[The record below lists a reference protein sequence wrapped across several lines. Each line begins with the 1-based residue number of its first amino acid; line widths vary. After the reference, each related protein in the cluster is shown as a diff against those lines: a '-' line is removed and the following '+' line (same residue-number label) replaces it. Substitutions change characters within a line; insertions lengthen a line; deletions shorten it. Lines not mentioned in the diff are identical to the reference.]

1 MKSLFKINV
10 VVFCMLIASAF
21 LTAEGERSRHVPA
34 PANGT
39 IDTPFNRNK
48 GSGPR
53 YWIAY
58 EYCWINNKPIP
69 ENLWKN
75 NIDWVAENFKLYGY
89 DMISNDGW
97 IENAQ
102 TVNPNGYITRY
113 NDEWVNGFAYWA
125 DYIKKKGMKVGYYYN
140 PMWLTK
146 AAFNQNLAVNGT
158 GYHTKNIVGSVSF
171 NSELYWVDVAKPGA
185 KEWIQGYVKYFIGLG
200 ATFLRIDFLENYEK
214 NYGTA
219 KYAQALQWI
228 KEAAG
233 ERILLSLVMPNCYNH
248 GQTELRFGDMIRIDD
263 DCFNGGWDF
272 VSDRKRG
279 TWQQHWPQYGNAF
292 DGFVSFADIGGR
304 GQMIL
309 DGDFM
314 RLNTLANDT
323 ERKFKVSLF
332 VMAGSPI
339 TIADQFNTIGNS
351 AWVYQNKEL
360 LDLNDQGFVGKPLSY
375 DTRDGYNS
383 SRWIGQLPNG
393 DWIVGLFNRESST
406 SNSSINFAKELGMPA
421 GVSVNVRD
429 LWSHTEISK
438 TDGAY
443 SAELAAHDC
452 RILRIKNSMLPKYEA
467 EVASMIGGVK
477 KNTDHKNYSGPGFV
491 DKFESPGAKVL
502 YAVSVAADGK
512 YRLKAAYAN
521 ASGTGRTASIYI
533 NDKKSPGQLN
543 MPNLA
548 SWDTW
553 GMADK
558 IVSLKAGVNYI
569 AVQYDPGDNG
579 MFNLDYIQLAQTGS
593 GKE

>member
-1 MKSLFKINV
+1 MKSLLKINV
-10 VVFCMLIASAF
+10 VVLCMLAGSAF
-21 LTAEGERSRHVPA
+21 LSADGKISDRLPVPA
-34 PANGT
+34 NST
-39 IDTPFNRNK
+39 VDTTFNRNK

-58 EYCWINNKPIP
+58 EYCWVNNKAIP
-69 ENLWKN
+69 ENLWKK
-75 NIDWVAENFKLYGY
+75 NIDWVADNFKSYGY

-102 TVNPNGYITRY
+102 TVNNNGYITRY
-113 NDEWVNGFAYWA
+113 NDEWVHGFAYWN
-125 DYIKKKGMKVGYYYN
+125 DYIKRKGMKVGIYYN

-146 AAFNQNLAVNGT
+146 AAFNQNLVVKGT
-158 GYHTKNIVGSVSF
+158 TYRTKDIVGDASF

-185 KEWIQGYVKYFIGLG
+185 KEWIQGYVNYFVDLG
-200 ATFLRIDFLENYEK
+200 ATYLRIDFLENYEK

-339 TIADQFNTIGNS
+339 TIADQYNTIGNS

-360 LDLNDQGFVGKPLSY
+360 LALNDLGFVGKPLSY

-383 SRWIGQLPNG
+383 SRWIGQLPDG
-393 DWIVGLFNRESST
+393 DWVVGLFNREIST
-406 SNSSINFAKELGMPA
+406 RKFSINFAKELGMPA

-429 LWSHTEISK
+429 LWSHADITINDDS
-438 TDGAY
+438 Y
-443 SAELAAHDC
+443 SVELAAHDC
-452 RILRIKNSMLPKYEA
+452 RILRIKNSNQPKYEA
-467 EVASMIGGVK
+467 EVASMIGGAK
-477 KNTDHKNYSGPGFV
+477 KNTNHQNFSGAGFV
-491 DKFESPGAKVL
+491 DNFETPGAKVL
-502 YAVSVAADGK
+502 YAVEVGADGK
-512 YRLKAAYAN
+512 YTLKAAYAN
-521 ASGTGRTASIYI
+521 ASGTGTTASIYI
-533 NDKKSPGQLN
+533 NDKKVPGQLK
-543 MPNLA
+543 MPNLIN
-548 SWDTW
+548 WDTW
-553 GMADK
+553 CIADK
-558 IVSLKAGVNYI
+558 VISLKAGVNYI

-579 MFNLDYIQLAQTGS
+579 MFNLDYIMVEAIIA
-593 GKE
+593 E